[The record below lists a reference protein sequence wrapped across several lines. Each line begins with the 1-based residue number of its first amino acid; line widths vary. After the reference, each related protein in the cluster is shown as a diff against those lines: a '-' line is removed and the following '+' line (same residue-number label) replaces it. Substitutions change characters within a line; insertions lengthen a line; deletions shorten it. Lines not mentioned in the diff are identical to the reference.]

1 MNGRNPLWTFSG
13 VRQAAWL
20 FFAFLYIPILVLV
33 VLSFNSGQSA
43 TLWESFSLKWYA
55 VVANDPEILRAAKNS
70 LLVATLATLASTV
83 LATLAALGMRGRAF
97 RGQTLMNGVLGL
109 PLLVPEIVT
118 AVATLMFFS
127 FIGLKLS
134 LFTILIAHI
143 VFCIPLR
150 LPADPRPPGGPGPAP
165 GGGRRRPL
173 RLAVEGLLENH
184 PAAADARRAV
194 RGDARVHHL
203 DGRFRHH
210 LFRRRRRRN
219 HPAGV
224 NLQFHPH
231 GHIPEDQCDFLD
243 HPHDFHRLRRPV
255 VLPRPTPP
263 LRTCLHEEKTEDRQE
278 SIMTYRTP
286 LTLLFAAGLAL
297 GGQARAEGTLHFAN
311 WSDYYPPELLKKFEK
326 DTGIKATL
334 DAYDSNETL
343 LAKLKAGG
351 GAYDVVVP
359 SDSFIEIFVKE
370 GLLQKLDKSQLPSL
384 GNLKENFRTLGF
396 DPGHDYSIPY
406 LWGTT
411 GYSYDTAKVPGGRLE
426 ESWKPFFEPPAELKG
441 KVVALNS
448 IEELF
453 IPATYYL
460 GIDECTEDARE
471 AQKVLDLLLRQKPA
485 LAMYNSDGTIERMA
499 AGEVAMHQQWNGAF
513 HRAHAQR
520 ASLEYVYPKEG
531 IRLFIDNFAI
541 PRDASNVK
549 EAHVFID
556 WMMRPENIAAA
567 SNFAKYNNAIV
578 GSEKFMEKALFDD
591 PAINT
596 PQDKLDRLKPFKLCS
611 PKALAL
617 RSKVWTKL
625 KK

>member
-134 LFTILIAHI
+134 LLTILIAHI
-143 VFCIPLR
+143 VFCIPFAYLPIRAR
-150 LPADPRPPGGPGPAP
+150 LEGLDPR
-165 GGGRRRPL
+165 
-173 RLAVEGLLENH
+173 LAEAAADLYAS
-184 PAAADARRAV
+184 PSAAADARRAV

-224 NLQFHPH
+224 HLQFHPH